1 MTQDIEK
8 ISGSGSD
15 ISEALSVIA
24 EKMGVDIGQLDF
36 EIPKKQFFSEQ
47 GLAIGRTDVTV
58 QGWLMGDKPVETNEC
73 AEFVENWLQTT
84 FDLLDLPVQLTVSS
98 RNNTVVCVIAS
109 SVGGQ
114 IIGKK
119 GSTLHSIE
127 NLLIANAQKMGFDW
141 KFVLQ
146 VEDDGKSSKGKFE
159 GRSDSR
165 FDKKKSFSK
174 DKSFGKFGDR
184 DRKKQN
190 TSDSEEFK
198 LKKLSKKLA
207 QRVLE
212 TQEPV
217 VFEGELNGFQRRIV
231 HLAIQEM
238 QGVATE
244 SFMDG
249 EVKKIRIYPES

>member
-15 ISEALSVIA
+15 ISEALGAIA
-24 EKMGVDIGQLDF
+24 EKMGVDIAQLDF
-36 EIPKKQFFSEQ
+36 EISKKQFFSEQ

-84 FDLLDLPVQLTVSS
+84 FDLLDLPVKLTVSS

-127 NLLIANAQKMGFDW
+127 NLLIVNAQKMGFDW

-146 VEDDGKSSKGKFE
+146 VEDDGKSAKGKFDDRYD
-159 GRSDSR
+159 GK

-184 DRKKQN
+184 KKHN
-190 TSDSEEFK
+190 TSDSEEYK

-207 QRVLE
+207 QRVIDS
-212 TQEPV
+212 QEAV